1 MPYTAPFL
9 RGRPHI
15 KFNDN
20 FAIKA
25 MSNTLPFG
33 FV

>member
-1 MPYTAPFL
+1 MPYTASIL
-9 RGRPHI
+9 SVRPHI

-25 MSNTLPFG
+25 MSKILLFG